1 MNWIKLTLASFALL
15 TITTLGYTQTRDSIS
30 RPTSDSLNIR
40 KRTVAAVADKFAV
53 TRPLNVE
60 FTNTAPY
67 HYKAEN
73 GGNKLGES
81 RMRRFDQTKV
91 SVNVNVIRQKTWM
104 LGATVGYRGTS
115 IEAETAQ
122 SGSTDQLEINKDY
135 HYLFSAASFTYFSTL
150 LKKRTFYSATIL
162 GEGSDKHFERVKGL
176 FTGTMLLKANAQ
188 TKMTVGILVNIDPT
202 AQSPFI
208 PIFTY
213 EHKFNNGL
221 IADITLPKSIY
232 MRKFVFKNNGRVSL
246 GTELDQTT
254 FYVYNLDG
262 TDQRYQY
269 RQLNINSGVVY
280 EHVIGKYFLL
290 TGKSGI
296 TLTPNGRLFKKEDS
310 FGDPIYEIKPDPT
323 FYFNVGVSFNPFT
336 VFGRKN

>member
-1 MNWIKLTLASFALL
+1 MNRIKVTLASFTLL
-15 TITTLGYTQTRDSIS
+15 TMSNLSFAQTQDSLS
-30 RPTSDSLNIR
+30 KKSQDSLNIR
-40 KRTVAAVADKFAV
+40 RRTVAAVADKFAV
-53 TRPLNVE
+53 TRPLNIE

-67 HYKAEN
+67 NYKSET
-73 GGNKLGES
+73 GGNNPGES
-81 RMRRFDQTKV
+81 KMRRFDQTKV
-91 SVNVNVIRQKTWM
+91 SVNVNLVRRKTWM
-104 LGATVGYRGTS
+104 LGTTFGYRGTS
-115 IEAETAQ
+115 IEAETRE
-122 SGSTDQLEINKDY
+122 SGSVDQMDINEDY

-150 LKKRTFYSATIL
+150 FKKRTFYSATVL
-162 GEGSDKHFERVKGL
+162 GEGSEKHFERVKGL
-176 FTGTMLLKANAQ
+176 FTGTMLLKANEK
-188 TKMTVGILVNIDPT
+188 TKMTVGILINIDPT

-221 IADITLPKSIY
+221 IADITLPKSLY
-232 MRKFVFKNNGRVSL
+232 MRKFVFKDNGRVSM

-262 TDQRYQY
+262 SDQKYQY

-296 TLTPNGRLFKKEDS
+296 TLTPNGRLFRKEDS